1 MTAKDLTQAEIA
13 GGIFK
18 TAETC
23 PVKGQLI
30 RDFELSSTERR
41 KVSISDYKGGFNL
54 VLVFADGRPSSLEFL
69 TGVAKAYT
77 EIRDEEAEV
86 LAVFECAIERATRLK
101 GETRAPFPVLADAD
115 GRIHHVMGAHDS
127 SGQPTMAVYITD
139 RFGEVFAAF
148 REAEQQSMPTAQ
160 EILGWLT
167 FVNSQCPECSPPEWP
182 M

>member
-1 MTAKDLTQAEIA
+1 MNANDLTQAEIA
-13 GGIFK
+13 GRIFK

-23 PVKGQLI
+23 PGKGQLI
-30 RDFELSSTERR
+30 RDFELTSTEGRR
-41 KVSISDYKGGFNL
+41 VSITDYKGRFNL

-69 TGVAKAYT
+69 TGVAKAYG
-77 EIRDEEAEV
+77 EIRDEQAEV
-86 LAVFECAIERATRLK
+86 LAVLECAIQRATRLK
-101 GETRAPFPVLADAD
+101 EETRAPFPVLADAD
-115 GRIHHVMGAHDS
+115 GRMHRLIGAHDS

-139 RFGEVFAAF
+139 RFGEVFVAF
-148 REAEQQSMPTAQ
+148 REAEKQSMPTTQ